1 MSLRFLPTPAAA
13 AYDHYGNAV
22 LVGGYVVVAC
32 IYIATQLE
40 FEDALPAG
48 YMLFVLVAAM
58 GIFLPDD
65 YPMRVRRTAFLIVLV
80 AGVSVVILLGLVLGC
95 VLETMHWLELIIS
108 TPPFLLAVLLLR
120 VACRQLKNKV
130 DELERKYYT
139 LDDEHDQRDMIACPI
154 CGFKDEPK
162 ANHEL
167 WTPFW
172 DAHRRAFRPGLL
184 YNSNLGKYQCGLV
197 ISGECTAGPFEGSRD
212 LAEHLLGVHWGDGF
226 HCPGCLRSL
235 RRVRCGGGG

>member
-1 MSLRFLPTPAAA
+1 MSLRILPTAAA
-13 AYDHYGNAV
+13 EAYDHYGNA
-22 LVGGYVVVAC
+22 LIVGVYVVFAC

-65 YPMRVRRTAFLIVLV
+65 YPMRVRMTAFLIVLV
-80 AGVSVVILLGLVLGC
+80 AGVSAAVALGLVVGC
-95 VLETMHWLELIIS
+95 VLGMMHWFELVIS

-120 VACRQLKNKV
+120 VACRQLRNKV

-139 LDDEHDQRDMIACPI
+139 LDDEHDRRDVIACPV

-162 ANHEL
+162 ANQEL

-172 DAHRRAFRPGLL
+172 DIRLLMYTRHVPSQHVQIKRAMPL
-184 YNSNLGKYQCGLV
+184 
-197 ISGECTAGPFEGSRD
+197 D
-212 LAEHLLGVHWGDGF
+212 LQ
-226 HCPGCLRSL
+226 
-235 RRVRCGGGG
+235 VRKGRGAAAQQ